1 MQFGELLSELHLRHR
16 YHLITYL
23 PNRISDTGLPHEHDV
38 QAARPVRAEHDR
50 LLDVAGT

>member
-1 MQFGELLSELHLRHR
+1 MSSFPNCISDTV
-16 YHLITYL
+16 ITYL
-23 PNRISDTGLPHEHDV
+23 PNRISDTSLPHEHDV